1 MFLHGRGF
9 PQSLSICVGLV
20 SCWLASAPPAQAAY
34 ITRNVNV
41 TLNAEMIEQYNL
53 DVDLNGTIDFTFTAA
68 FVNDPAF
75 PVGFDTVDV
84 PFASTNGVVVD
95 SSAPN
100 GFPTASL
107 LNFGDTISSASLF
120 SFGSSDQANLFFFTP
135 FDPPSGNFEGRTG
148 FLGFQ
153 FERPGGTLFG
163 YAQITVNARD
173 AAVNPLGL
181 TIGSVTYSDT
191 FGEPVQITPAPASI
205 ALFGIG
211 CIGFLS
217 TVRLR
222 RGRGVESVP

>member
-1 MFLHGRGF
+1 MAC
-9 PQSLSICVGLV
+9 SLGT
-20 SCWLASAPPAQAAY
+20 APSAQGAF

-41 TLNAEMIEQYNL
+41 TLNAELLEQFEL

-84 PFASTNGVVVD
+84 PFGSSNGVVID
-95 SSAPN
+95 SATPN

-148 FLGFQ
+148 FIGLQ
-153 FERPGGTLFG
+153 FERPGGTVFG
-163 YAQITVNARD
+163 FAQITVNARD

-181 TIGSVTYSDT
+181 TIGTVTFSDT

-211 CIGFLS
+211 CVGFLS

>member
-1 MFLHGRGF
+1 MFLRGRGF
-9 PQSLSICVGLV
+9 PQSLSICLGFVACLLG
-20 SCWLASAPPAQAAY
+20 SAPSARAAF

-53 DVDLNGTIDFTFTAA
+53 DVDLNGTTDFTFTAA

-84 PFASTNGVVVD
+84 PFASTNGVVID
-95 SSAPN
+95 GPSPG

-107 LNFGDTISSASLF
+107 LTFGDTISTGSLF

-148 FLGFQ
+148 FIGLQ
-153 FERPGGTLFG
+153 FERAGGTVFG

-211 CIGFLS
+211 CVGFLS

-222 RGRGVESVP
+222 RVRGVESVP